1 MKNSTPLVLTQVCAS
16 WRKACIRIP
25 QLWSTLRLS
34 LNMTHTLPRFSPFA
48 SSSSTS
54 PSSTSSASALL
65 VTSPAKRSPQALYH
79 LASLWF
85 ERARHQLLSV
95 SIKVTSTETTHPTDV
110 SFALQPILENARSI
124 RHLAIHV
131 TCASQLAEF
140 FTSPSSSSLKHD
152 FINLESLSLSVQNV
166 DIVMPITT
174 FCNSPRLSRVEF
186 DVRGCPPSLS
196 LIHLPWSSVEVFEMT
211 GASII
216 PADVFQLLLM
226 SCGNLRKATVWV
238 EDATGADL
246 PTANTTTAVTT
257 LEHLTHLSI
266 SFYGRHKKTASSLL
280 SSFNLP
286 HLRHFHFFS
295 GFITLPFL
303 PSITSHRLETLVA
316 SGVNIPAAELSALA
330 TLNPSL
336 DSLSLDLRYFES
348 EEAIERVL
356 EVLAD
361 RDEETRQPRTF
372 PRLQKL
378 SLWTRDISPHSEVYY
393 KMIRSRSSTG
403 GGSGGGY
410 VGGRGTWGVNR
421 LLRFSFCM
429 YLARRQHGV
438 CCHFATCRASS
449 SSSSSLSGGGG
460 LQLDEIMA
468 FVHACEKLR
477 GVDFYLKDVKP
488 DEGIQGFP

>member
-1 MKNSTPLVLTQVCAS
+1 MENNTPLVLTQVCAS

-25 QLWSTLRLS
+25 QLWSTLKLS

-48 SSSSTS
+48 SSL
-54 PSSTSSASALL
+54 SASASASSSSL
-65 VTSPAKRSPQALYH
+65 VTSPAKRRSPQALRH

-110 SFALQPILENARSI
+110 SFALQPILANARSI
-124 RHLAIHV
+124 RHLSIHV

-140 FTSPSSSSLKHD
+140 FTSSSSKND
-152 FINLESLSLSVQNV
+152 FINLNSLSLSVQNV
-166 DIVMPITT
+166 NIVMPITT
-174 FCNSPRLSRVEF
+174 FRNSPRLSRVEF
-186 DVRGCPPSLS
+186 DLHGCPPSIS

-211 GASII
+211 GAGII
-216 PADVFQLLLM
+216 PADVFQLLLA

-238 EDATGADL
+238 EDATGAD
-246 PTANTTTAVTT
+246 PTVNTTIST

-316 SGVNIPAAELSALA
+316 SGVNIPAAELRTLA

-336 DSLSLDLRYFES
+336 GSLSLDLRYFES
-348 EEAIERVL
+348 EEAIKRVL

-361 RDEETRQPRTF
+361 KDEETQRPRTF
-372 PRLQKL
+372 PVLQKL
-378 SLWTRDISPHSEVYY
+378 SLWTRDISPHSDVYF
-393 KMIRSRSSTG
+393 KMIHSRSS
-403 GGSGGGY
+403 SGGN
-410 VGGRGTWGVNR
+410 VGGRGTWGVSQ
-421 LLRFSFCM
+421 LLRFSFCL

-449 SSSSSLSGGGG
+449 GGGG
-460 LQLDEIMA
+460 GSLQLDEIMA
-468 FVHACEKLR
+468 FVYACEKLR

-488 DEGIQGFP
+488 DEGIQGFS

>member
-1 MKNSTPLVLTQVCAS
+1 
-16 WRKACIRIP
+16 
-25 QLWSTLRLS
+25 
-34 LNMTHTLPRFSPFA
+34 MTHALPRFSPFA
-48 SSSSTS
+48 SSST
-54 PSSTSSASALL
+54 PSSSL
-65 VTSPAKRSPQALYH
+65 VTSPAKRRNPQALRR

-110 SFALQPILENARSI
+110 SFALQPILSNARSI
-124 RHLAIHV
+124 RHLSIHV

-140 FTSPSSSSLKHD
+140 FTSSSEND
-152 FINLESLSLSVQNV
+152 FANLNSLSLSVQNV

-174 FCNSPRLSRVEF
+174 FRNSPRLSRVEF
-186 DVRGCPPSLS
+186 DVHGCPPSTS

-216 PADVFQLLLM
+216 PADVFQLLLA

-238 EDATGADL
+238 EDATDAD
-246 PTANTTTAVTT
+246 PRTVNTTDTT

-316 SGVNIPAAELSALA
+316 SGVNIPAAELRTLA

-336 DSLSLDLRYFES
+336 GSLSLDLRYFES
-348 EEAIERVL
+348 EEAIKRVL

-361 RDEETRQPRTF
+361 KDEETRQRCTF
-372 PRLQKL
+372 PVLQKL
-378 SLWTRDISPHSEVYY
+378 SLWTRDISPHSEAYF
-393 KMIRSRSSTG
+393 KMIHSRSSG
-403 GGSGGGY
+403 G
-410 VGGRGTWGVNR
+410 VGGRKTWRVNQ
-421 LLRFSFCM
+421 LLRFSFCL

-449 SSSSSLSGGGG
+449 SSSSGGGG
-460 LQLDEIMA
+460 SLQLDEIMA
-468 FVHACEKLR
+468 FVHACENLR